1 MAQGHLIA
9 PMARVLALF
18 LTLIL
23 AGPAFAQAPAS
34 APASTVVQT
43 DNVRAE
49 LVADVAAVKPGEP
62 FWVGLRQTIRPK
74 WHTYWKNPGESGLP
88 TEISWTLPPGAKA
101 DPIVWPAP
109 TLFDIGGV
117 TNYGFKDEAMLLVRI
132 TPPAGLAGPL
142 KLAAEANWLVC
153 EDVCIPEEGKF
164 ELVLPSAAAVTPAP
178 PATRAL
184 FDKAR
189 RAVPTESPWP
199 ARYGVSKAGDPTLV
213 VEAKGLKPETISN
226 VYFFPAEWG
235 PVATMAKQS
244 AAIDATGI
252 RIPLKRGDAK
262 ATMPAT
268 LMGTLVLT
276 EKTADGSVKQAFD
289 VSAKLDPAFV
299 PTASTSLAGATGAEN
314 LSLVQALLFALLGG
328 LILNLM
334 PCVFPV
340 LAMKAAA
347 FARLA
352 GHGRAEMR
360 RDGLAYTAGVLVSFA
375 AMAAIVIAI
384 RASAGDVSWGFQFQS
399 PVFSL
404 LIAYLF
410 FVVGLNLSG
419 VFEVGNRLAGVGQ
432 GLVSRGGTTGAF
444 FTGVLAV
451 IVATPCTA
459 PFMAAALGFALSQP
473 APATVAVL
481 LAMGL
486 GLALPYLALSL
497 TPALQRLMPRP
508 GPWMDRLRQFLAFP
522 MYASAVWMIWVLTQ
536 QTGADGVLY
545 ALGGMT
551 LIAFAIWLLRLGSGA
566 TAGTWL
572 RRGLAA
578 VAVLLAFGVTL
589 KLDDSPATAAS
600 ASGGQN
606 AGVNFDGWERFSR
619 ARMDEAVA
627 AGKPVFVDFTA
638 AWCITCLVNERVALE
653 TPAAR
658 KAFEQAGV
666 VKLKGDWTNRD
677 AEITAVLKELGR
689 AGVPLY
695 LFWAPGA
702 DKPRILPQVLTES
715 LVLSELS
722 SIQQAKR

>member
-1 MAQGHLIA
+1 
-9 PMARVLALF
+9 MARVLALL

-23 AGPAFAQAPAS
+23 AGPALGQS
-34 APASTVVQT
+34 VVQT

-49 LVADVAAVKPGEP
+49 LVADVAVVKPGEP

-132 TPPAGLAGPL
+132 TPPADLAGPL

-164 ELVLPSAAAVTPAP
+164 ELTLPSAAAATPAA

-184 FDKAR
+184 FEQAR
-189 RAVPTESPWP
+189 RTIPTESPWA

-213 VEAKGLKPETISN
+213 VEVKGLKPGTISN

-244 AAIDATGI
+244 AAIDANGI

-262 ATMPAT
+262 AAMPAT
-268 LMGTLVLT
+268 LTGTLMVT
-276 EKTADGSVKQAFD
+276 EKTADGLVKQAFD

-299 PTASTSLAGATGAEN
+299 PTTAATSLAGATGVED

-352 GHGRAEMR
+352 GHDRAEMR

-375 AMAAIVIAI
+375 AMAAIVIALR
-384 RASAGDVSWGFQFQS
+384 RAAGDVSWGFQFQS

-410 FVVGLNLSG
+410 FVIGLNLSG
-419 VFEVGNRLAGVGQ
+419 AFEIGNRLAGVGQ

-473 APATVAVL
+473 APATIAVL

-486 GLALPYLALSL
+486 GLALPYLALTM

-508 GPWMDRLRQFLAFP
+508 GPWMDRLRQLLAFP

-545 ALGGMT
+545 ALGGMV
-551 LIAFAIWLLRLGSGA
+551 LIAFAIWLLRAGSPA
-566 TAGTWL
+566 PAGTWI
-572 RRGLAA
+572 RRGVAA
-578 VAVLLAFGVTL
+578 VAVLLALAVTI
-589 KLDDSPATAAS
+589 KLQDGPATAAS

-606 AGVNFDGWERFSR
+606 AGVSFEGWERFSR

-638 AWCITCLVNERVALE
+638 AWCITCLVNERIALE

-658 KAFEQAGV
+658 EAFEKAGV

-677 AEITAVLKELGR
+677 DEITSILKELGR

-702 DKPRILPQVLTES
+702 AKPKVLPQVLTES

>member
-1 MAQGHLIA
+1 
-9 PMARVLALF
+9 MARALALLLALVF
-18 LTLIL
+18 
-23 AGPAFAQAPAS
+23 AGPAFAQAPA
-34 APASTVVQT
+34 PGVVQT

-49 LVADVAAVKPGEP
+49 LVADVGSVKPGEP

-88 TEISWTLPPGAKA
+88 TEIAWTLPPGATA

-109 TLFDIGGV
+109 TLFDVGGV
-117 TNYGFKDEAMLLVRI
+117 INYGFKDEAILLVRI
-132 TPPAGLAGPL
+132 TPPADLAGPL

-153 EDVCIPEEGKF
+153 EDVCIPEEGRF
-164 ELVLPSAAAVTPAP
+164 ELTLPSATAATPAP

-184 FDKAR
+184 FERAR

-199 ARYGVSKAGDPTLV
+199 ARYGISTAGDPTLV

-235 PVATMAKQS
+235 PVASMAKQN
-244 AAIDATGI
+244 AAIDANGI
-252 RIPLKRGDAK
+252 RIPLRRGDAK
-262 ATMPAT
+262 VAMPPS

-289 VSAKLDPAFV
+289 ISAKLDAAFV
-299 PTASTSLAGATGAEN
+299 PTSASMPLAGATGAED
-314 LSLVQALLFALLGG
+314 LSLMQALLFALLGG

-352 GHGRAEMR
+352 GHDRVEMR
-360 RDGLAYTAGVLVSFA
+360 RDGLAYTAGVLVSFT
-375 AMAAIVIAI
+375 AMAALVIAI
-384 RASAGDVSWGFQFQS
+384 RQAAGGVSWGFQFQS

-486 GLALPYLALSL
+486 GLALPYLALSM

-508 GPWMDRLRQFLAFP
+508 GAWMDRLRQFLAFP
-522 MYASAVWMIWVLTQ
+522 MYASAAWMIWVLTQ

-545 ALGGMT
+545 ALGGMV
-551 LIAFAIWLLRLGSGA
+551 LIAFAIWLLRAGSPA
-566 TAGTWL
+566 PAGSWI
-572 RRGLAA
+572 RRGVAA
-578 VAVLLAFGVTL
+578 VAVLLALAVTIRL
-589 KLDDSPATAAS
+589 QDGPATAAS
-600 ASGGQN
+600 AAGGQN
-606 AGVNFDGWERFSR
+606 AGVSFEGWERFSR

-702 DKPRILPQVLTES
+702 DRPKILPQVLTES

>member
-1 MAQGHLIA
+1 
-9 PMARVLALF
+9 MARFLAL
-18 LTLIL
+18 LLAL
-23 AGPAFAQAPAS
+23 LAAGPGFAQS
-34 APASTVVQT
+34 VVQT

-49 LVADVAAVKPGEP
+49 LVSEVAAVKPGEP

-88 TEISWTLPPGAKA
+88 TEISWTLPEGVRA
-101 DPIVWPAP
+101 DPIVWPTP
-109 TLFDIGGV
+109 SLFDIGGV

-132 TPPAGLAGPL
+132 TPPANLAGPL
-142 KLAAEANWLVC
+142 RLAADANWLVC
-153 EDVCIPEEGKF
+153 EDVCIPEDGKF
-164 ELVLPSAAAVTPAP
+164 ELILPSGAAATPSP

-184 FDKAR
+184 FDQAR
-189 RAVPTESPWP
+189 RALPTESPWP
-199 ARYGVSKAGDPTLV
+199 ARYGVAKSGDPTLFV
-213 VEAKGLKPETISN
+213 DAKGLKSDTISN
-226 VYFFPAEWG
+226 IYFFPAEWG

-244 AAIDATGI
+244 ARVDANGI

-262 ATMPAT
+262 ATMPAA
-268 LMGTLVLT
+268 LAGTLILT
-276 EKTADGSVKQAFD
+276 EKTADGVVKQAFD
-289 VSAKLDPAFV
+289 VSARLDPAIV
-299 PTASTSLAGATGAEN
+299 AASTSLAGAAGAEE

-352 GHGRAEMR
+352 GHDRTEMR

-375 AMAAIVIAI
+375 VMAAVVIAI
-384 RASAGDVSWGFQFQS
+384 RASAGEVNWGFQFQT

-419 VFEVGNRLAGVGQ
+419 VFEVGNRLGNVGQ
-432 GLVSRGGTTGAF
+432 GLVARGGTMGAF

-473 APATVAVL
+473 APATIAVL

-486 GLALPYLALSL
+486 GLALPYLALSV
-497 TPALQRLMPRP
+497 TPALQRLMPKP
-508 GPWMDRLRQFLAFP
+508 GPWMERLRQFLAFP
-522 MYASAVWMIWVLTQ
+522 MYASAVWMIWVLIQ

-545 ALGGMT
+545 ALGGMI

-566 TAGTWL
+566 AAGTWL

-578 VAVLLAFGVTL
+578 VAVLLAFAVTL
-589 KLDDSPATAAS
+589 KLEDGPATAAS
-600 ASGGQN
+600 ASGAQN
-606 AGVNFDGWERFSR
+606 AGVTFEGWERFSR

-638 AWCITCLVNERVALE
+638 AWCITCLVNERVALD
-653 TPAAR
+653 TPASR

-677 AEITAVLKELGR
+677 AEITSVLKELGR

-702 DKPRILPQVLTES
+702 DKPRILPQVLTEAMI
-715 LVLSELS
+715 LSELS
-722 SIQQAKR
+722 SIQQAGR

>member
-1 MAQGHLIA
+1 MLRFLALLLV
-9 PMARVLALF
+9 VLASPA
-18 LTLIL
+18 L
-23 AGPAFAQAPAS
+23 AQS
-34 APASTVVQT
+34 VVQT

-49 LVADVAAVKPGEP
+49 LLSDVAAAKPGEP
-62 FWVGLRQTIRPK
+62 FWVGLRQTMRPK

-88 TEISWTLPPGAKA
+88 TEIAWTLPPGVTAG
-101 DPIVWPAP
+101 PIVWPVP
-109 TLFDIGGV
+109 HVFDIGGV
-117 TNYGFKDEAMLLVRI
+117 INYGFKDDILLLVRI
-132 TPPAGLAGPL
+132 TPPADLTGPL
-142 KLAAEANWLVC
+142 KLAADAHWLVC

-164 ELVLPSAAAVTPAP
+164 ELTLPLAATATPSDP
-178 PATRAL
+178 KTRAL
-184 FDKAR
+184 FETAR
-189 RAVPTESPWP
+189 RNVAMESPWP
-199 ARYGVSKAGDPTLV
+199 ARYGVSKSGDPTLV
-213 VEAKGLKPETISN
+213 VEAKGLKPDTISN

-235 PVATMAKQS
+235 DVAAMAKQTAS
-244 AAIDATGI
+244 VTAEGI
-252 RIPLKRGDAK
+252 RIPLKKGEAK
-262 ATMPAT
+262 TPLPAA
-268 LMGTLVLT
+268 LAGTLVLT
-276 EKTADGSVKQAFD
+276 EKTADGSVQQAFD
-289 VSAKLDPAFV
+289 LSAKLDPAFV
-299 PTASTSLAGATGAEN
+299 PQATSLAAAGSEQLTF
-314 LSLVQALLFALLGG
+314 VQALLFALLGG

-347 FARLA
+347 LARLA
-352 GHGRAEMR
+352 GRERSEMR

-375 AMAAIVIAI
+375 AMAAVVVAI
-384 RASAGDVSWGFQFQS
+384 RASVGEVTWGFQFQS

-419 VFEVGNRLAGVGQ
+419 AFEFGNRLAGVGK
-432 GLVSRGGTTGAF
+432 GLAARGGVTGSF

-451 IVATPCTA
+451 VVATPCTA

-486 GLALPYLALSL
+486 GLALPYLALSM

-536 QTGADGVLY
+536 QTGSDGVLY
-545 ALGGMT
+545 ALGGMI
-551 LIAFAIWLLRLGSGA
+551 LIAFAIWLLRLGAGSSPA
-566 TAGTWL
+566 TWM

-578 VAVLLAFGVTL
+578 IAVVLAFAATF
-589 KLDDSPATAAS
+589 KLEDGPATAAS
-600 ASGGQN
+600 AAGSPTS
-606 AGVNFDGWERFSR
+606 GVNFEGWERFTR
-619 ARMDEAVA
+619 ERMTAAHA

-653 TPAAR
+653 TPATR
-658 KAFEQAGV
+658 RAFEQAGV

-677 AEITAVLKELGR
+677 AEITSVLKELNR

-702 DKPRILPQVLTES
+702 DQPKILPQVLTETMI
-715 LVLSELS
+715 LSELS
-722 SIQQAKR
+722 SIQPTKR

>member
-1 MAQGHLIA
+1 MVRL
-9 PMARVLALF
+9 LAL
-18 LTLIL
+18 LLVML
-23 AGPAFAQAPAS
+23 ASSAAAQS
-34 APASTVVQT
+34 VVTT
-43 DNVRAE
+43 DNVRSE
-49 LVADVAAVKPGEP
+49 LVSEVATVKPGEP

-88 TEISWTLPPGAKA
+88 TEISWKLPEGAKA

-132 TPPAGLAGPL
+132 TPPADLAGPL
-142 KLAAEANWLVC
+142 TLAAEANWLVC

-164 ELVLPSAAAVTPAP
+164 ELVLPSGTAATPAP
-178 PATRAL
+178 PVTRTL
-184 FDKAR
+184 FEQAR
-189 RAVPTESPWP
+189 RAVPTPSPWP
-199 ARYGVSKAGDPTLV
+199 ARYGLSRTGDPTLL
-213 VEAKGLKPETISN
+213 VEAKGLKADTVSAF
-226 VYFFPAEWG
+226 YFFPAEWG
-235 PVATMAKQS
+235 PVATMARQN
-244 AAIDATGI
+244 ATVTAEGI
-252 RIPLKRGDAK
+252 RIPLKKGDAK
-262 ATMPAT
+262 TALPAE
-268 LMGTLVLT
+268 LAGTLVLT
-276 EKTADGSVKQAFD
+276 EKTADGSIRQAFD
-289 VSAKLDPAFV
+289 LSARLDPAFA
-299 PTASTSLAGATGAEN
+299 PAATTSLANAVGAEEI
-314 LSLVQALLFALLGG
+314 SLLQALLFAVLGG

-352 GHGRAEMR
+352 GHGQGEMR
-360 RDGLAYTAGVLVSFA
+360 RDGLAYTAGVLASFA
-375 AMAAIVIAI
+375 AMAGIVIAI
-384 RASAGDVSWGFQFQS
+384 RSAVGEVNWGFQFQS
-399 PVFSL
+399 PIFSL

-410 FVVGLNLSG
+410 FVIGLNLSG

-432 GLVSRGGTTGAF
+432 GLASRGGTTGAF

-486 GLALPYLALSL
+486 GLALPYLALSM

-508 GPWMDRLRQFLAFP
+508 GAWMDRLRQFLAFP

-545 ALGGMT
+545 ALGGMI
-551 LIAFAIWLLRLGSGA
+551 LIAFAIWLLRIGSGVS
-566 TAGTWL
+566 AGTWL
-572 RRGLAA
+572 RRGVAA
-578 VAVLLAFGVTL
+578 AAVLLAFGATL

-600 ASGGQN
+600 TSGAPA
-606 AGVNFDGWERFSR
+606 AGVSFDGWERFSR
-619 ARMDEAVA
+619 ARMAEAVA

-653 TPAAR
+653 TPTTR

-666 VKLKGDWTNRD
+666 VKLKGDWTSRD
-677 AEITAVLKELGR
+677 AEITGVLKELGR

-695 LFWAPGA
+695 LLWAPGA
-702 DKPRILPQVLTES
+702 DRPKILPQVLTES
-715 LVLSELS
+715 LILSELS